1 MEPIVQLNSNAKLS
15 EHLASPSEAT
25 LGHSNKLDGSHLSPH
40 FKLGE
45 FTKSSSHPE
54 VYNIPSHEA
63 IANLKRVCEW
73 LEVLRKRYNER
84 YNACHL
90 EHHPSVMSSGV
101 ERSALPLGLSKTS
114 PRGDHEISPR
124 AALGR
129 DDKGGALG
137 RDDKGGALSRDDK
150 GGGTLGMTTAPV
162 SSRPSAAHGEI
173 SEKPIIINSGYRSPQ
188 LNRKI
193 GGVKN
198 SNHLTGCA
206 VDIRVTGMEQAKQ
219 YAEIL
224 REYPD
229 ESHQDFDELLIEK
242 NRYGAIWLHFAV
254 RPRENRRR
262 FLYINA

>member
-1 MEPIVQLNSNAKLS
+1 MEQIVQLNSQAKLS

-40 FKLGE
+40 FTLGE
-45 FTKSSSHPE
+45 MTKSSSHPE

-63 IANLKRVCEW
+63 IANLKRVCGW
-73 LEVLRKRYNER
+73 LEVLRKR

-101 ERSALPLGLSKTS
+101 ETS
-114 PRGDHEISPR
+114 PKGDHEISPR

-137 RDDKGGALSRDDK
+137 RDDKGGTLGRDDK
-150 GGGTLGMTTAPV
+150 
-162 SSRPSAAHGEI
+162 
-173 SEKPIIINSGYRSPQ
+173 EKPILINSGYRSPQ
-188 LNRKI
+188 LNKKI
-193 GGVKN
+193 GGVPT

-206 VDIRVTGMEQAKQ
+206 VDIRVEDMEQLIR
-219 YAEIL
+219 YAAIL
-224 REYPD
+224 LDYAD
-229 ESHQDFDELLIEK
+229 ETNQQFDELLIER

-254 RPRENRRR
+254 RARDNRRKVA
-262 FLYINA
+262 LIIT